1 MTHTTPTTI
10 VTGLPRSGTS
20 MMMQMLAAG
29 GHDILADTH
38 RPADDSNP
46 RGYYEYEPVKRSMT
60 DMSWLQ
66 DAHNKAVKVIHLL
79 LPRLP
84 DTCSYNVIF
93 MQRDLAEVVASQRI
107 MLQRMGKP
115 GGKLT
120 DEQFIN
126 IYSEQIDK
134 ALQWAQ
140 TQPNTRLLSVHYHDA
155 IASPREL
162 AQRIANFLPIELDVD
177 AMTAAV
183 DARLYRTKA

>member
-1 MTHTTPTTI
+1 
-10 VTGLPRSGTS
+10 

-29 GHDILADTH
+29 GHDILADAH

-60 DMSWLQ
+60 DMSWLP

-84 DTCSYNVIF
+84 DTCSYDVIF
-93 MQRDLAEVVASQRI
+93 MQRDLAEVVASQHA
-107 MLQRMGKP
+107 MLRRMGRP

-120 DEQFIN
+120 DEQFIG
-126 IYSEQIDK
+126 IYSEQVDK

-140 TQPNTRLLSVHYHDA
+140 TQPNVRLLTVQYHDV
-155 IASPREL
+155 IASPREQ
-162 AQRIANFLPIELDVD
+162 AQRIASFLPIELNVD